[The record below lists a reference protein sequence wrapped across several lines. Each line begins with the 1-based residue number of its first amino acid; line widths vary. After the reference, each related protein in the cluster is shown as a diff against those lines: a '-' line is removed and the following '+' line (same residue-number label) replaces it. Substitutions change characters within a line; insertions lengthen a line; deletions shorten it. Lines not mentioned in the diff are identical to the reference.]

1 MKLILDY
8 REQEL
13 INIINEINTNKDSTF
28 EIIIENLTVGDI
40 VLRDKNDNDLVIIER
55 KRLDDLA
62 ASIKDG
68 RYNEQSFRLNESN
81 VHNHNIVYLIE
92 GKWQDFNKSRFNK
105 AINEG
110 TLISSLISINY
121 FKGFSL
127 FRTQTIEESAKYILK
142 FIEKI
147 QKEDG
152 KKPPFYSNK
161 KETKQESDETNKI
174 NDATENTEIQ
184 QEEKQDNY
192 INSIKKTKKDYIT
205 VSNIG
210 EILLSQIPGVSSQI
224 ATAVM
229 SKFKTIK
236 NLIKN
241 LEEDSK
247 CLDDIVTTNSGKPRR
262 LNKNS
267 INNIFKYMTQNELE
281 LKIT

>member
-13 INIINEINTNKDSTF
+13 ISVINEINTNKDSTI
-28 EIIIENLTVGDI
+28 EIIVENLTIGDI
-40 VLRDKNDNDLVIIER
+40 VLRDNENNDLVIIER

-105 AINEG
+105 TINESV
-110 TLISSLISINY
+110 LMSSLISINY

-127 FRTQTIEESAKYILK
+127 FRTQTVEESAKYILK

-147 QKEDG
+147 QKENG
-152 KKPPFYSNK
+152 KKKPFYSNK
-161 KETKQESDETNKI
+161 KEAKEETKEICDTN
-174 NDATENTEIQ
+174 ENTEII
-184 QEEKQDNY
+184 QEEKTDNY

-224 ATAVM
+224 AIAVM

-262 LNKNS
+262 LNKTS